1 MFDTKDCPFDPN
13 DISSRV
19 IKLPSLNNPL
29 GLVMKSDLVAG
40 LPFIQSTTFKSPA
53 YQQLQPG
60 FRSNVYIITINDN
73 GQFSAQASSA
83 FIKNLQKEKVTTMTL
98 RLVKR

>member
-13 DISSRV
+13 DISSHV
-19 IKLPSLNNPL
+19 IKLPSLHNPL

-60 FRSNVYIITINDN
+60 FWSNVYILTINDN
-73 GQFSAQASSA
+73 EQFSAQASAA
-83 FIKNLQKEKVTTMTL
+83 FIKKST
-98 RLVKR
+98 KRKGHDNEA